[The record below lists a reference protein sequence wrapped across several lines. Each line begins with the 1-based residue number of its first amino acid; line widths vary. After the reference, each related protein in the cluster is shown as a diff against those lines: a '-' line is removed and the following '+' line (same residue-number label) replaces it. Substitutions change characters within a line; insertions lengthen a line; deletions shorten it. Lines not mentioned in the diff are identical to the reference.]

1 MMKQTRMIRISFFIV
16 TALIIC
22 AFWGGFYFG
31 GSLSGNADSGIQ
43 IASVEDQTQEAANQN
58 ADDKKENTVAKN
70 ETVESM
76 NALSEEKYYLKAS
89 GEYLSVYFADT
100 DRLYFETSLKVS
112 DLPEKLRKMRF
123 MVSGLPVSKICTVF
137 WKIIRVKRVPKNE
150 GLCYTKQE
158 WVIRQIV

>member
-16 TALIIC
+16 TALIIG

-43 IASVEDQTQEAANQN
+43 IASVEDQAQEAA
-58 ADDKKENTVAKN
+58 DGKKENTVAKQ

-76 NALSEEKYYLKAS
+76 KALSEEKYYLKAS
-89 GEYLSVYFADT
+89 GEYLSVYFSDT

-112 DLPEKLRKMRF
+112 DLPEKLRKNAINGIKF
-123 MVSGLPVSKICTVF
+123 TSLENLYSF
-137 WKIIRVKRVPKNE
+137 LEN
-150 GLCYTKQE
+150 YSS
-158 WVIRQIV
+158 

>member
-1 MMKQTRMIRISFFIV
+1 M
-16 TALIIC
+16 
-22 AFWGGFYFG
+22 
-31 GSLSGNADSGIQ
+31 
-43 IASVEDQTQEAANQN
+43 EDQTQEAANQN

-112 DLPEKLRKMRF
+112 DLPEKLRKNAIHGIRF
-123 MVSGLPVSKICTVF
+123 TSLENLYSF
-137 WKIIRVKRVPKNE
+137 LEN
-150 GLCYTKQE
+150 YSS
-158 WVIRQIV
+158 

>member
-76 NALSEEKYYLKAS
+76 NALSEEKYYLKALIS
-89 GEYLSVYFADT
+89 R
-100 DRLYFETSLKVS
+100 RLY
-112 DLPEKLRKMRF
+112 
-123 MVSGLPVSKICTVF
+123 
-137 WKIIRVKRVPKNE
+137 
-150 GLCYTKQE
+150 YQ
-158 WVIRQIV
+158 VIRGVIHQRCNLSEVRI

>member
-16 TALIIC
+16 TALIIG

-43 IASVEDQTQEAANQN
+43 IASVEDQAQEAANEN
-58 ADDKKENTVAKN
+58 ADGKKENTVAKQ

-76 NALSEEKYYLKAS
+76 KALSEEKYYLKAS
-89 GEYLSVYFADT
+89 GEYLSVYFSDT

-112 DLPEKLRKMRF
+112 NLPEKLRKNAINGIKF
-123 MVSGLPVSKICTVF
+123 TSLENLYSF
-137 WKIIRVKRVPKNE
+137 LEN
-150 GLCYTKQE
+150 YSS
-158 WVIRQIV
+158 